1 MFLVVCFVPSG
12 RTGRTVA
19 VATSLRWCSRRV
31 ENMSDGH
38 PCIAISE
45 GLEVMDVKPGSG
57 ENKTWYPVVRLEFC
71 VIQVCILS
79 DTMSMLAN
87 LSLSSILI
95 DLHGVFC
102 IHWSW
107 QFVKTKRIH
116 PAQVVDTFLPFVFGV
131 SACFSRFLYKWNASF
146 NPSDHRII
154 LIPWTQKGWFF
165 VSLCQLH
172 GYSGTA
178 KKASQVHLFKR
189 CCKFRLKK
197 MSIQFC
203 HCLVNSKRNILFFLE
218 FIPIL
223 PFLSMKKKNHLKR
236 KPMRIHWSHSWRLR
250 GLGPS
255 TRNLVWTDFL
265 AGETGVWLVAEN
277 RGFSFVDW
285 KTEMLYNLYHGFDV
299 AKNGFKIIGV
309 GKCMVFKPFGWC
321 WSWLD
326 LQHFFAVHYTNLP
339 KLMISWGGSA

>member
-31 ENMSDGH
+31 ENMSNGH

-107 QFVKTKRIH
+107 QFVQTKRIH
-116 PAQVVDTFLPFVFGV
+116 PAQVVDTFLRLFWGVQQVFVQMK
-131 SACFSRFLYKWNASF
+131 CFIS

-154 LIPWTQKGWFF
+154 LIFVWTQKGWFF

-223 PFLSMKKKNHLKR
+223 PFSSMKKRNHLKR
-236 KPMRIHWSHSWRLR
+236 KPMRIHCSHSWRLR

-255 TRNLVWTDFL
+255 TRDIVRTDFL
-265 AGETGVWLVAEN
+265 AGETGVWLVVEN

-285 KTEMLYNLYHGFDV
+285 KTKMLYIMVLTLQ
-299 AKNGFKIIGV
+299 KNGFKIIGV
-309 GKCMVFKPFGWC
+309 GKCMVFKPLDWC
-321 WSWLD
+321 W
-326 LQHFFAVHYTNLP
+326 T
-339 KLMISWGGSA
+339 K